1 VSDGIPH
8 LAERLNALF
17 ARVPRPGGS
26 HPYSNDLAAEA
37 LRDRS
42 ISVTGVYLS
51 QLRSGRRDNPSAKL
65 LAGIAELFGVP
76 ITYFFDDEQAQRI
89 EAQLD
94 ALAGLRASGV
104 QGIMARASD
113 VSEGNQKALAA
124 ILEQILRIEGIE
136 GSDETDQ
143 DRQE

>member
-1 VSDGIPH
+1 MSDGIPH

-26 HPYSNDLAAEA
+26 QPYSNDLASEA
-37 LRDRS
+37 LGTRGV
-42 ISVTGVYLS
+42 SVTGVYLS

-76 ITYFFDDEQAQRI
+76 ITYFFDEEQAQRI

-94 ALAGLRASGV
+94 TLAGLRASGV

-113 VSEGNQKALAA
+113 VSESNQKALAA
-124 ILEQILRIEGIE
+124 ILEEILKIEGIT
-136 GSDETDQ
+136 GSETN
-143 DRQE
+143 QERPD